1 MKPHMFIFLDI
12 FNFFHFFSSPFIPYS
27 SDDFVVINQTMLLDT
42 STPRLS
48 FLLIK
53 GGQLIF
59 DRKDGIHLQVHLFF
73 FKDADSEIRLTI
85 LLKVSPLVKE

>member
-1 MKPHMFIFLDI
+1 M
-12 FNFFHFFSSPFIPYS
+12 
-27 SDDFVVINQTMLLDT
+27 VINQTMLLDT

-59 DRKDGIHLQVHLFF
+59 DRKDGLHLQVLFTF
-73 FKDADSEIRLTI
+73 VQSGVD
-85 LLKVSPLVKE
+85 LKLRNDNTKKSIAYYIKK